1 MEMNLDKLDENR
13 VEMALTKLA
22 ETNELHAA
30 LGGQVNYLAEG
41 IKQAKA
47 HAFLLSEG
55 GVSEREQKAIASQK
69 YADALD
75 AHLQAYVQFKKIDNE
90 RQHEQRIIDIWRTLS
105 SNRRQGGI

>member
-1 MEMNLDKLDENR
+1 MNLEQLNENR
-13 VEMALTKLA
+13 IEMALTKLA

-47 HAFLLSEG
+47 HSFLLSEG

-90 RQHEQRIIDIWRTLS
+90 RNHEMRIIDIWRTLS